1 MSEGLRGIIIAHS
14 ELADGLIAAVQR
26 IAGMEEGVLVALS
39 NEGLGP
45 QGLRDRL
52 EELMGEGPAV
62 IFSDLREGS
71 CGMVAQQ
78 LCLSRPGQVL
88 VTGANLPMLLDFVL
102 MRHLPVEELVERIVE
117 RGRSGIQSVP
127 ART

>member
-1 MSEGLRGIIIAHS
+1 MSEEIRGIIIAHS
-14 ELADGLIAAVQR
+14 ELAEGLIAAVQR
-26 IAGMEEGVLVALS
+26 IAGVEDGVLVPLS

-45 QGLRDRL
+45 QGLRDEL
-52 EELMGEGPAV
+52 ERLMGEGPAV

-71 CGMVAQQ
+71 CGLVAQQ

-88 VTGANLPMLLDFVL
+88 VTGVNLPMLLDFVL

-117 RGRSGIQSVP
+117 RGRNGIQCVP
-127 ART
+127 ARS